1 MYYIMS
7 LSIDNKYNAH
17 LRQIIAE
24 MDASPA
30 DVANRPEMILGGNKP
45 RNVTLNESLPYANPL
60 HDVLEAED
68 QLSVDAVKGSG
79 VVEDVSQAVK
89 KVSKSKAAKK
99 VGKVAK
105 KVATK
110 VLDEAQKSA
119 GAAGAAGGV
128 ALATAIAQPE
138 LAPTLAVVGKKV
150 AEAVAPKVRKEIK
163 KTTGLGK
170 PKRPPSKWVEHVKAY
185 AAENNVSYK
194 QSMSDARATYKK

>member
-1 MYYIMS
+1 MS

-30 DVANRPEMILGGNKP
+30 DVANQPEMIYGGNKP
-45 RNVTLNESLPYANPL
+45 RNVSLNESLPYANPL
-60 HDVLEAED
+60 HDVLQAED
-68 QLSVDAVKGSG
+68 ELSVANVSGAG
-79 VVEDVSQAVK
+79 VVEDIEKKVK
-89 KVSKSKAAKK
+89 KVAKSKTAKK

-105 KVATK
+105 KVASK

-128 ALATAIAQPE
+128 GLATAIGQPE

-150 AEAVAPKVRKEIK
+150 AEAAAPEVRKEIK
-163 KTTGLGK
+163 KKTGLG
-170 PKRPPSKWVEHVKAY
+170 RSPSKWVEHVKAY
-185 AAENNVSYK
+185 AKEHSIPYK
-194 QSMSDARATYKK
+194 KAMSEARATYKK

>member
-1 MYYIMS
+1 
-7 LSIDNKYNAH
+7 
-17 LRQIIAE
+17 
-24 MDASPA
+24 MDASPS
-30 DVANRPEMILGGNKP
+30 DVANRPEMIMGGNKP

-60 HDVLEAED
+60 HDVLEAEE
-68 QLSVDAVKGSG
+68 QLSVDALKGSG